1 MRFNRILLS
10 TVLVVV
16 ALVVQVSV
24 LARLHLP
31 GAVPD
36 LLLLTVLGLA
46 LVYGHVGGALVG
58 FGAGLLADLAPPA
71 DHAAGR
77 YALVLCVI
85 GYLAGLAKPENGR
98 LRSATG
104 PMVVVVAAAI
114 GTTLL
119 YAGVGALVGPR
130 PQGRGGPPPHRPPP
144 SVPRCRPPRRR
155 PRPPPC
161 RPPQPAVHGRPVR
174 PPARPLRRPRHHGA
188 RPARRERPARRDRL
202 RGQLGEHLLRV
213 AVLGHRSED
222 RQPAGR
228 PREPED
234 EGTGPDRASGPH
246 PGGQAAV
253 TPWKVADRAHRFAV
267 YDTYTH

>member
-1 MRFNRILLS
+1 MRVNRILLS
-10 TVLVVV
+10 SALIVV
-16 ALVVQVSV
+16 ALVLQVSV

-58 FGAGLLADLAPPA
+58 FAAGLLADLAPPA

-98 LRSATG
+98 LKSATG

-119 YAGVGALVGPR
+119 YAGVGALVGDTAARHVGLGSLLFTAALYDLLLAPFVVPGIMALAR
-130 PQGRGGPPPHRPPP
+130 RAENDPLAETNSAAKADISSGWLSSGTGLKIGGQRGGLGSLKTKARTRTAR
-144 SVPRCRPPRRR
+144 V
-155 PRPPPC
+155 
-161 RPPQPAVHGRPVR
+161 GRIKGVK
-174 PPARPLRRPRHHGA
+174 
-188 RPARRERPARRDRL
+188 RL
-202 RGQLGEHLLRV
+202 
-213 AVLGHRSED
+213 
-222 RQPAGR
+222 
-228 PREPED
+228 
-234 EGTGPDRASGPH
+234 
-246 PGGQAAV
+246 
-253 TPWKVADRAHRFAV
+253 
-267 YDTYTH
+267 